1 MDYSLI
7 DLLKLIGAVGLFLYG
22 MKLMSEALQK
32 VAGIKMRS
40 IFAAMTKNRFL
51 GVLTGLVISATIQSS
66 SATVLLVVSF
76 VNAGL
81 VSLVESIGVVMG
93 ANVGTTITG
102 WLISLFGFRFNLT
115 EYALP
120 LMAVGFPL
128 VFSKVNRHKS
138 WGEAIIGFSLLFMS
152 LGFINATVPDIDSNP
167 GLLSFLSNY
176 TNLGFLSVLLFVF
189 IGSLLTVIIQSS
201 GATLAITFVM
211 CNQGWIPYELG
222 AAMIL
227 GENVG
232 TTITPNLAATIGN
245 ISAKRTARFHLLFN
259 LFGVIWMLSIFGPY
273 TAYIESIITS
283 INVVSVKN
291 PQALIPFSL
300 ALFHTSFNVINLL
313 LFISFVPTIKRAIVW
328 IVRHSGEEGEEF
340 KLKYITTGM
349 LSTAELC
356 ILQAK
361 KELQSFAKHTNKML
375 GFSRRL
381 LSENNDKRFK
391 KMYSAIEKYNAVSD
405 DVEDEVAGYLA
416 KVSQGKVSD
425 QNRKSIRAMLKLV
438 SELELIGDAS
448 FTLSRIISRMQ
459 KNRIIFSPAL
469 MKELHV
475 MFNLVEDGLSVMWQ
489 NLHVDEKKVN
499 ITKAENIWQQI
510 NDYYLQ
516 LKDEH
521 SEKLKNSDYDQN
533 QGAAF
538 LEILLQCKKIGSY
551 AMNVTKAL
559 YETKKVI

>member
-22 MKLMSEALQK
+22 MKLMSESFQK

-51 GVLTGLVISATIQSS
+51 GVLTGLLVSATIQSS
-66 SATVLLVVSF
+66 SATVLLAVSF

-81 VSLVESIGVVMG
+81 VSLVESLGVVMG
-93 ANVGTTITG
+93 ANVGTTVMG

-128 VFSKVNRHKS
+128 VFSKINRHKS
-138 WGEAIIGFSLLFMS
+138 WGEAIIGFSLLFLS
-152 LGFINATVPDIDSNP
+152 LGFINATVPDIDNNP
-167 GLLSFLSNY
+167 GILSFLSNY
-176 TNLGFLSVLLFVF
+176 TNLGFLSVLLFVL
-189 IGSLLTVIIQSS
+189 IGSVLTVIIQSS
-201 GATLAITFVM
+201 GATLAVTFVM

-227 GENVG
+227 GENLG

-245 ISAKRTARFHLLFN
+245 ISSKRTARFHLLFN
-259 LFGVIWMLSIFGPY
+259 LFGVIWMLSIFSYY
-273 TAYIESIITS
+273 TAFIEGIITS
-283 INVVSVKN
+283 INAVSVKN

-313 LFISFVPTIKRAIVW
+313 LFIGFVPSIKRAIIWLVP
-328 IVRHSGEEGEEF
+328 HNGEEGEEF

-361 KELQSFAKHTNKML
+361 RELQSFARHTNKML
-375 GFSRRL
+375 GFNRRL
-381 LSENNDKRFK
+381 LLENNDKRFK
-391 KMYSAIEKYNAVSD
+391 KMYSAIEKYNSVSD

-416 KVSQGKVSD
+416 KVSQGKLSD
-425 QNRKSIRAMLKLV
+425 QSRNSIRAMLKLV
-438 SELELIGDAS
+438 GELEHIGDAS
-448 FTLSRIISRMQ
+448 FTLTRTINRMQ
-459 KNRIIFSPAL
+459 KNGINFSPAM
-469 MKELHV
+469 MKKLNL
-475 MFNLVEDGLSVMWQ
+475 MFNLVEEALTVMWE
-489 NLHVDEKKVN
+489 NLNVKEKKVDVA
-499 ITKAENIWQQI
+499 KADKKTQQI
-510 NDYYLQ
+510 TQFYLQ
-516 LKDEH
+516 LKDEDK
-521 SEKLKNSDYDQN
+521 ENLKNSDYDHN
-533 QGAAF
+533 EGTAF
-538 LEILLQCKKIGSY
+538 SDILQECKNIGSY
-551 AMNVTKAL
+551 AMNVSKAL